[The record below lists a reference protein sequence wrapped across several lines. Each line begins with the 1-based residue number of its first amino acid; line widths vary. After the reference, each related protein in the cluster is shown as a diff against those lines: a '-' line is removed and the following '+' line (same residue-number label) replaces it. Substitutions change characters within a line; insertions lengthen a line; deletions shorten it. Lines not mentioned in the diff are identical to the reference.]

1 METVIKC
8 NTKAQVERVI
18 EYYGLSIKASHVFNI
33 HTIGGMGINITI
45 DKYASLSLYEDRN
58 KDYPNKYSIKSFEEF
73 IEETKVAS
81 QSEINKTLLNSLS
94 HRIGHIHYI
103 KWNITAN
110 LSIRYF
116 YNFTDKPEYNMKFT
130 LKNHKER
137 TLVELD
143 EKTAKEMIEN
153 VCKDEPY
160 LEIIGY
166 EVKGKNKGYRKII
179 MKNSEVSEIYETYND
194 KLIKN

>member
-8 NTKAQVERVI
+8 NTKAQCEKVI
-18 EYYGLSIKASHVFNI
+18 MYCKLSIKASDVFDTP
-33 HTIGGMGINITI
+33 TIGVMGINITN
-45 DKYASLSLYEDRN
+45 DRYASLYLYEDRN

-73 IEETKVAS
+73 IAETKVTS
-81 QSEINKTLLNSLS
+81 QQEINKTLLNSLS
-94 HRIGHIHYI
+94 HRTGHIHYI
-103 KWNITAN
+103 KWNITSN

-116 YNFTDKPEYNMKFT
+116 YNFTDRPEYNMKFT

-166 EVKGKNKGYRKII
+166 EAKGKNKGYRKLV
-179 MKNSEVSEIYETYND
+179 MKNGEVSEIYETYND

>member
-8 NTKAQVERVI
+8 NTKAQAERVI
-18 EYYGLSIKASHVFNI
+18 EYYRLSIKANDIFGRVKNCP
-33 HTIGGMGINITI
+33 MCINVTI
-45 DKYASLSLYEDRN
+45 DKYASLYLYEDRN

-73 IEETKVAS
+73 IEETKVTS

-94 HRIGHIHYI
+94 HRTGHIHYI

-116 YNFTDKPEYNMKFT
+116 YNFTDRPEYNMKFT

-179 MKNSEVSEIYETYND
+179 MKNGEVSEIYETYND

>member
-8 NTKAQVERVI
+8 NTKAQAEKVI
-18 EYYGLSIKASHVFNI
+18 EYYGLSIKASDVFDI
-33 HTIGGMGINITI
+33 PSKGVMGVNITNDNYI
-45 DKYASLSLYEDRN
+45 SLYLYELALE
-58 KDYPNKYSIKSFEEF
+58 DYPNKYSIKSFEEF
-73 IEETKVAS
+73 IAETKVTS

-94 HRIGHIHYI
+94 YRTGHIHYI
-103 KWNITAN
+103 KWNITDN

-153 VCKDEPY
+153 VCRDEPY

-166 EVKGKNKGYRKII
+166 EAKGKNKGYRKLV
-179 MKNSEVSEIYETYND
+179 MKNGEVSEIYETFND

>member
-8 NTKAQVERVI
+8 NTKAQAERVI
-18 EYYGLSIKASHVFNI
+18 EYYGLSIKASDVFDI

-94 HRIGHIHYI
+94 HRTSHIHYI

>member
-8 NTKAQVERVI
+8 NTKAQAERVI
-18 EYYGLSIKASHVFNI
+18 EYYRLSIKANDIFGRVKNCP
-33 HTIGGMGINITI
+33 MCINVTI
-45 DKYASLSLYEDRN
+45 DKYASLYLYEDRN

-73 IEETKVAS
+73 IEETKVTS

-94 HRIGHIHYI
+94 HRTGHIHYI

-116 YNFTDKPEYNMKFT
+116 YNFTDRPEYNMKFT

-166 EVKGKNKGYRKII
+166 EVKGKNKGYRKLI
-179 MKNSEVSEIYETYND
+179 MKNGEVSEIYETYND